1 MYPSRSQYKHSV
13 KNEMYPIAEN
23 GGYHFIPV
31 IENNDIVLS
40 SGGNSTVFKVK
51 DKNDNEFALKL
62 FTEEIQNRFKRFESI
77 SKFIINSNLPVFVNF
92 EFIKKLIYV
101 ELSGQSE
108 EDCYFPGLIMKWIN
122 APTLDI
128 KLKELIAKNKV
139 NDINTIASNFKDLS
153 IMLLTKYV
161 GHGDLKASNILVDDK
176 LNLYL
181 IDYDGMY
188 IPEFAGQKSFEFGT
202 PSYQHINRTE
212 NDFNEKIDQFS
223 ILVIYTSLIALAKR
237 PDLYKQFNDGD
248 NLIFTKEDFQDPNSS
263 VLFSTLLEDKST
275 YGLTYFIK
283 QSVEND
289 SIYIDNVIDL
299 LNGIYP
305 KPIIKYFK
313 SDKEL
318 VFDTQKFSLSWE
330 SENGTSAAIEG
341 YGNVEL
347 NGSLQLA
354 TVGQSYF
361 KLKVSNQFGEASQDL
376 SIIRFPTPIIES
388 LKVPIPVFESILNL
402 SPITIQSPNINVSI
416 NFEISKLSQMPVS
429 FTKPNE
435 ELINAGPLFKKET
448 STWNSISKI
457 FEELKIRLNKI

>member
-1 MYPSRSQYKHSV
+1 MYPNRSQYKNAV
-13 KNEMYPIAEN
+13 LNEMYPVDDN

-31 IENNDIVLS
+31 IENNDLVLS

-51 DKNDNEFALKL
+51 NKDGNDFALKL
-62 FTEEIQNRFKRFESI
+62 FTEEIQTRFKRFESI

-92 EFIKKLIYV
+92 EFVKKLIYV

-108 EDCYFPGLIMKWIN
+108 EECYFPGLIMKWIN

-128 KLKELIAKNKV
+128 KLRELITKKKI
-139 NDINTIASNFKDLS
+139 NDINTIASNFKGLS
-153 IMLLTKYV
+153 IMLLAKDV

-188 IPEFAGQKSFEFGT
+188 IPEFEGQKSFEFGT
-202 PSYQHINRTE
+202 PSYQHIKRTE

-223 ILVIYTSLIALAKR
+223 ILVIYTSLIAVAQR
-237 PDLYKQFNDGD
+237 PDLYDRFNDGD

-263 VLFSTLLEDKST
+263 ELFSTLLEDKST

-283 QSVEND
+283 KSVESD

-305 KPIIKYFK
+305 KPIIKYFR

-318 VFDTQKFSLSWE
+318 VFDTQRFSLSWE
-330 SENGTSAAIEG
+330 SENGTIAAIEG

-354 TVGQSYF
+354 TVGQLYF
-361 KLKVSNQFGEASQDL
+361 KLKVSNQFGEASQDV

-388 LKVPIPVFESILNL
+388 LKVPIPIFESILNL

-416 NFEISKLSQMPVS
+416 NFESSNLTEVPNAFVKLSNEIEQ
-429 FTKPNE
+429 TKP
-435 ELINAGPLFKKET
+435 LYKKKET
-448 STWNSISKI
+448 FWNISEVFNRIK
-457 FEELKIRLNKI
+457 KSMT